1 MFHNKTLL
9 TAKDRMMRID
19 RFWYGVIFVCS
30 VITVLLA
37 FISCANEWG
46 VGQSQ
51 QELMAEMMRVDSL
64 IQNIRLQVGDS
75 TVLDFEGF
83 YIDAQRINNGHE

>member
-1 MFHNKTLL
+1 
-9 TAKDRMMRID
+9 MRID

-37 FISCANEWG
+37 SISCANEWG
-46 VGQSQ
+46 VGQAQ

-64 IQNIRLQVGDS
+64 IQKIRLQVGDS
-75 TVLDFEGF
+75 TVLDYEGF
-83 YIDAQRINNGHE
+83 YIDAQRINNRHE